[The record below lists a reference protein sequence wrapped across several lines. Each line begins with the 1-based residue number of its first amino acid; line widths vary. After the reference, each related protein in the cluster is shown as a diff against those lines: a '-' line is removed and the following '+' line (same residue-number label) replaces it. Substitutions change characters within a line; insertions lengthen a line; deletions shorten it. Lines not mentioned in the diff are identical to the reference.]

1 MKNLD
6 LRGAGAVFRYTVQ
19 QHYKN
24 RSVIIF
30 LLFLFLGSL
39 AVFPIRALV
48 GGKAV
53 TETAIKKVYLR
64 NETGFM
70 IEADDIRKDQVF
82 SGVEIIETK
91 DQLNPY
97 EYMRNA
103 QEQARNGWRYGGRW
117 TAGQDY
123 HQPETPLNREALK
136 AWKRTP
142 EGKKHGFSI
151 EDGPQRIGVSAR
163 YALDFMTIYPKALVF
178 VAGPLDPIIFAD
190 PETLDP
196 AGMIMPVNPSA
207 LLPRK

>member
-1 MKNLD
+1 MTIATTKAAAAAILNHYADTAGLMKED
-6 LRGAGAVFRYTVQ
+6 KRSIYGGQ
-19 QHYKN
+19 YKIETPDGPLYCYV
-24 RSVIIF
+24 SGYSIITSPDP
-30 LLFLFLGSL
+30 LPGL
-39 AVFPIRALV
+39 
-48 GGKAV
+48 
-53 TETAIKKVYLR
+53 
-64 NETGFM
+64 
-70 IEADDIRKDQVF
+70 
-82 SGVEIIETK
+82 EIIETK

-97 EYMRNA
+97 EYMRKA

-123 HQPETPLNREALK
+123 HQPETLLNREALK

-142 EGKKHGFSI
+142 EGKTYGFSI

-207 LLPRK
+207 LLPRKEASRE

>member
-1 MKNLD
+1 MKPATTKAAAAAILNHYAD
-6 LRGAGAVFRYTVQ
+6 TAGLMKEDKRSIYGGQ
-19 QHYKN
+19 YKIETPDGPLYCYV
-24 RSVIIF
+24 SGYSIITSPDP
-30 LLFLFLGSL
+30 LPGL
-39 AVFPIRALV
+39 
-48 GGKAV
+48 
-53 TETAIKKVYLR
+53 
-64 NETGFM
+64 
-70 IEADDIRKDQVF
+70 
-82 SGVEIIETK
+82 EIIETK

-97 EYMRNA
+97 EYMRKA
-103 QEQARNGWRYGGRW
+103 QEQAR
-117 TAGQDY
+117 QDY

-190 PETLDP
+190 PETLDQ

-207 LLPRK
+207 LLPRKEECPE